1 MPWRDCKRII
11 TFASHIAEIGSDG
24 KPTTMAQEIIQTQ
37 EQQQVQQ
44 QQQRLTAQQVMVVR
58 MLEMPLAQLEQNVQ
72 AEMDENP
79 ALEGEMPDL
88 DGPGEETSGISDGE
102 ETDTQGEDGDNFEA
116 EEERKEREDELDS
129 VLDSMEQD
137 DRLDT
142 YNSERSGNND
152 PDADQEE
159 RIYGNTVSFYDSLR
173 EQMREHPLT
182 ERQEMIMEY
191 LIGSLDNDGLLRKE
205 LTSVSDEIAIKEYTD
220 VSEDEIEQCLTI
232 LQSFDPAGIGAQSLQ
247 QCLLIQIFRRQPSH
261 ITSLMHQ
268 VINECYNDFA
278 RKHWKKITDRLAMS
292 EYTAEEVF
300 AEIRKL
306 NPRPGAA
313 LGETMGRNTQQV
325 TPDFIIE
332 MDEEGNITFT
342 LNRGK
347 MPRLYISHDFENMIE
362 AYRQN
367 PQSMTRSDKEALL
380 YAQQKV
386 SRARSYIEAVEQRQK
401 TMTDTMRAIIALQK
415 TFIASGDEADLKPM
429 ILKDVA
435 QRAGVD
441 ISTVS
446 RVCSSKY
453 VETPWGIIPL
463 KQFFSDAYN
472 TGNGETVSTRIIKN
486 TLREII
492 DGETSGKPLSD
503 IRLAE
508 EMKKRGYPIARRTV
522 AKYREQLGIPPSNLR

>member
-1 MPWRDCKRII
+1 
-11 TFASHIAEIGSDG
+11 
-24 KPTTMAQEIIQTQ
+24 
-37 EQQQVQQ
+37 
-44 QQQRLTAQQVMVVR
+44 MVVR

-79 ALEGEMPDL
+79 ALEGEEPDFAG
-88 DGPGEETSGISDGE
+88 DRTEREADDSDG
-102 ETDTQGEDGDNFEA
+102 GDDFEA

-129 VLDSMEQD
+129 ALDSLDRD
-137 DRLDT
+137 DRMDSSN
-142 YNSERSGNND
+142 YERANNND

-159 RIYGNTVSFYDSLR
+159 RIYGNTESFYDSLR
-173 EQMREHPLT
+173 DQMREHTLT

-205 LTSVSDEIAIKEYTD
+205 LSAVSDEIAIKEYMD
-220 VSEDEIEQCLTI
+220 VSEDEIEHCLTI

-261 ITSLMHQ
+261 VTSLMHR
-268 VINECYNDFA
+268 VINECYTDFA
-278 RKHWKKITDRLAMS
+278 KKRWKRITERLGLS

-300 AEIRKL
+300 SEIRKL

-325 TPDFIIE
+325 TPDFVIDV
-332 MDEEGNITFT
+332 DEDGNISFT

-347 MPRLYISHDFENMIE
+347 MPQLYVSRDFENMID

-367 PQSMTRSDKEALL
+367 PQSMTRGDKEALL

-386 SRARSYIEAVEQRQK
+386 SRARSYIEAIQQRQK
-401 TMTDTMRAIIALQK
+401 TMTDTMRSIIALQK
-415 TFIASGDEADLKPM
+415 AYLTSGDEADMKPM

-435 QRAGVD
+435 GRAGVD

-453 VETPWGIIPL
+453 AETPWGIIPL
-463 KQFFSDAYN
+463 KKLFSDAYD
-472 TGNGETVSTRIIKN
+472 TGNGEAVSTRIIKN
-486 TLREII
+486 ALRELINS
-492 DGETSGKPLSD
+492 EANGKPLSD
-503 IRLAE
+503 IKLAE
-508 EMKKRGYPIARRTV
+508 EMKKMGYPIARRTV